1 MAKTRG
7 TLKFYDMNS
16 PEIEATTAGQQTE
29 YKGRKGRGTLT
40 FTEIEPI
47 PMPETTVKPETEE
60 DAASGGG
67 AQKDNKKFDAGQY
80 AGDAGR
86 LFLNG
91 VAEGFAATGAA
102 VENWIGK
109 GLDKLFPGAGFEGSG
124 LFNVLYN
131 GRPDWKW
138 AGENGLVGIKQDRE
152 YNQESLQ
159 ENADRIDSK
168 VLKKAA
174 EFGGDIAYGL
184 GNAAPMAATAMATGG
199 ASAAASL
206 TKEGLMK
213 TGAEVVEKSGV
224 LNSLSKAAREMLTSQ
239 DYWTS
244 FASEVGMDYYDA
256 LDNGATEDEALR
268 YALSSAGLNSVIE
281 IGGGIQKIPEK
292 PTFKTWL
299 KSAHEEGMEEI
310 QQGVVSR
317 LLENVV
323 YKKGNPIASVTDEH
337 AVFNPVTALGEYAG
351 GAAVGGILS
360 GGQQL
365 AQRGINDAQYR
376 KAYGNNAQALVDESL
391 ELNPDNELAKKA
403 QKKLDAGKKLT
414 GSELR
419 QLVEQNETDIMDG
432 DRATIQTAVEDRL
445 TELGETEN
453 VPQVAEAIARQAAG
467 ERIIDAEKTLLEGN
481 ERARQVRQELN
492 PENIRV
498 GATDEAWTGQIGTER
513 INRAAYNRGI
523 QENGVTGAKYNAE
536 TGKLDAIVKD
546 DQGKIQTVPA
556 EKAELS
562 PLQEELFD
570 WAADLGEAGPVMVGA
585 YQATQN
591 LELYAKSFRLAY
603 EYGKAHVPMDYVEN
617 SDAVNYLHPVQLKL
631 AYEEGRKAQQRQTQ
645 ATEKEINSGG
655 TRTAAG
661 KKKPAVS
668 LRGATVGGTTYAPVD
683 RKAMNR
689 RQWAS
694 VEAMRTFSKA
704 TGVDVVFY
712 QSQANEKGEYEGANG
727 FYRDGTI
734 YLDINAGRNRTQDVQ
749 ETAVLKTAAH
759 ELTHFIQQNSP
770 TQYEELKQFVVE
782 RLVKQEGVSFE
793 DLVTDKQ
800 VRDPELSYKEAVDEL
815 VADAC
820 EMMLKDS
827 KAAEQLAKENRSLAR
842 RIADWLRKWVRSIK
856 TAMEDLKAERPESAA
871 MMQYAQEL
879 QKLWDEALV
888 TAARNNRGVG
898 TGRAQYSIRTM
909 DGETMTVLD
918 TENDTR
924 SFDAAEEYLKA
935 LVDTE
940 HPFATILADAQPV
953 YIGKDL
959 PGEYRSS
966 EYTKGMEAKLRPVKM
981 QAATNL
987 DEMLLL
993 AENGEW
999 RENVKDK
1006 HKTDAQNGWYRYD
1019 ARFAVPIL
1027 NEKKAVDHYTV
1038 YGGTLLI
1045 RNDADGKSYLYD
1057 LVDIK
1062 REKRISTASFS
1073 ARGHS
1078 EVLAPKPSQ
1087 TQYMQNAEGSQAE
1100 KSGQMQERSIP
1111 QINGS
1116 SGKSG
1121 AQRGNASVN
1130 SIRQLSE
1137 NSQEENY
1144 TKVQNQQREPRL
1156 PDRDYSYDALTR
1168 KPDMTLTV
1176 VNDRVKYQPNS
1187 VSRKNILEWGIANG
1201 KKVGRSNE
1209 NGNAVVRVKDTGEEV
1224 ILSKAGLRHGL
1235 DRRFAVNAP
1244 VVLRAGEI
1252 LQNAIRI
1259 NELTPKKDT
1268 VDASYVLVGAAKNK
1282 NNEPYIVQFVVN
1294 RASNEVTSVD
1304 VLYAINAKKEP
1315 AALLPEITGEPAT
1328 LTDSSISISNLLDYV
1343 NRYFPDILPEDVL
1356 KHYGHDARPA
1366 GELGESALF
1375 QQRESR
1381 LSDRDVLRMAARMA
1395 KNDRSNRWAVED
1407 KNRLELLERRMLL
1420 LDEINA
1426 ELAALQEERA
1436 TILSGRK
1443 KSELKGEDRNEL
1455 IKTENRI
1462 QIAKDQIEREEA
1474 RAFNL
1479 VSMDVYKPLL
1489 KKARSIV
1496 EQDVATR
1503 ARTEYREKREAAEQ
1517 MAVTRRKV
1525 ERNAKRLTEY
1535 MTTNTDKKHIPE
1547 ALKKPIGEL
1556 LESLDFSAKKSGR
1569 TTRADLKYIEAMQ
1582 DLQAALAAQRLFDDT
1597 GEGTDLFKGY
1607 MDLPAGF
1614 ESLLAVHVEKVKN
1627 ALEKHPLKTGLV
1639 RAMDIDDLKE
1649 LDVIL
1654 SVMSRSVTKMNEM
1667 FVNRRFGLVSDAAE
1681 NSINTMSEL
1690 GQHQDKTGERFM
1702 LWDNTL
1708 PWYAFQRFG
1717 EGGKAV
1723 FEGLQD
1729 GWDKLAFNMKTV
1741 LDFRK
1746 DLIEDALARKWDTE
1760 KHRVE
1765 LTDPDGATV
1774 TAVLTTAQLMS
1785 LHCLSK
1791 RKQALG
1797 HLLGGGIRPSAI
1809 ELTDSIGDRIK
1820 KRSLNQDK
1828 QFKLTE
1834 ESLAHLLGLLTPE
1847 QVKIADAMQK
1857 FMTEQGSLWGNE
1869 VTMIRFGYRGF
1880 TEQNYFPIETDAQD
1894 RQAKTG
1900 DTKDGS
1906 LYRLQNIS
1914 AVKPLVKNANNAL
1927 VLRGI
1932 FDVFANHTADM
1943 AKYNA
1948 LVLPILD
1955 AQKWYNYKYASK
1967 NEAGQVSTR
1976 TVQRAMTKA
1985 YGGAANNYVIKYLQ
1999 DLNGVKESGDR
2010 GDTWPKKMISNYKR
2024 AMVAANM
2031 RVALLQPTAYARA
2044 SAVLD
2049 YEYLAKAFADKTS
2062 TKQATAEM
2070 LQHSGIALW
2079 KSLGFFDTDVGRSI
2093 RDQIKGKSSK
2103 LENIVDKTMVPAEK
2117 GDEITWARLWRACK
2131 MEVQDK
2137 QKLTGDEL
2145 LKATA
2150 ERFREV
2156 VYRTQVVDSTMTRSH
2171 TMRSNGTLS
2180 KMATSFMSEPTVS
2193 YNMVMESTRQTV
2205 GDAKRMGMRVA
2216 IRRNWK
2222 ALGRS
2227 LQAYVMSAAVTAIVE
2242 SLYDALRDPD
2252 DDEYME
2258 KVWKA
2263 FGGEKPET
2271 AKDQVLSIIFGL
2283 NGNFAGGIN
2292 PIGKV
2297 PYLRDVVSILG
2308 GYSNGRMDTEA
2319 AANLKKAI
2327 DIWDEVIRLQT
2338 GDLDKATKTTYYGNM
2353 TTYGMIYPTAKALS
2367 QLTGLPGSAAMRE
2380 VATAWNTTVGT
2391 VWPALKMRTYEDKKL
2406 REAWENY
2413 GKDSGVSYA
2422 VMYRAIQDLKE
2433 FESDRDADGNAISG
2447 SLKAKYVEYIRGM
2460 GLTTA
2465 QEKAVWEAAKNSSWS
2480 DKGTPWG

>member
-1 MAKTRG
+1 MGASKFLQKKANTRAKEIDKKYGEGQYGG
-7 TLKFYDMNS
+7 TWWQDMVKNNAEMGESPSESFLQRKMKEINS
-16 PEIEATTAGQQTE
+16 A
-29 YKGRKGRGTLT
+29 R
-40 FTEIEPI
+40 
-47 PMPETTVKPETEE
+47 TVKPESTQ
-60 DAASGGG
+60 DVVSGSG
-67 AQKDNKKFDAGQY
+67 AQKDKKFDTGQY
-80 AGDAGR
+80 AEDVGK

-91 VAEGFAATGAA
+91 VAEGVAATGAA

-159 ENADRIDSK
+159 KNAERIDGK
-168 VLKKAA
+168 VMKKAA

-184 GNAAPMAATAMATGG
+184 GNAAPMAATAMVTGG
-199 ASAAASL
+199 TSAAAAL
-206 TKEGLMK
+206 TKEGLLK
-213 TGAEVVEKSGV
+213 KGAEVVEQSGV
-224 LNSLSKAAREMLTSQ
+224 LNSMSQAARDMLTSR

-256 LDNGATEDEALR
+256 LDSGATEDEALR

-292 PTFKTWL
+292 PTFRTWL

-323 YKKGNPIASVTDEH
+323 YNKGNPIASVTDEN
-337 AVFNPVTALGEYAG
+337 AVLNPVTALGEYAG

-365 AQRGINDAQYR
+365 TQRGINNAQYKR
-376 KAYGNNAQALVDESL
+376 AYGTSAQDLVKESL
-391 ELNPDNELAKKA
+391 ELNPENALATKL

-419 QLVEQNETDIMDG
+419 QLVEQNEIDMVDG
-432 DRATIQTAVEDRL
+432 DRATIQTAAEARL

-467 ERIIDAEKTLLEGN
+467 ERISDAEKTLLEGN

-546 DQGKIQTVPA
+546 DQGKIKTVPA

-570 WAADLGEAGPVMVGA
+570 WAADLGEAGPVLVSA
-585 YQATQN
+585 YRQTQN
-591 LELYAKSFRLAY
+591 LETYARQFHNAY
-603 EYGKAHVPMDYVEN
+603 KYGKESVPMDYVN
-617 SDAVNYLHPVQLKL
+617 KSQAVSYLNTTQREI
-631 AYEEGRKAQQRQTQ
+631 AYEEGAKAHQRDLQSRK
-645 ATEKEINSGG
+645 EKKRSGG
-655 TRTAAG
+655 TVDSSAQ
-661 KKKPAVS
+661 KKPYVS
-668 LRGATVGGTTYAPVD
+668 LRGATVGGVTYAPVNK
-683 RKAMNR
+683 KAMDG

-694 VEAMRTFSKA
+694 VGTMKAFAQA
-704 TGVDVVFY
+704 TGVNVVFFE
-712 QSQANEKGEYEGANG
+712 SQANERGEYEGADG
-727 FYRDGTI
+727 FYKNGTL
-734 YLDINAGRNRTQDVQ
+734 YLDINAGRDRVAMG
-749 ETAVLKTAAH
+749 ETAILKTAAH
-759 ELTHFIQQNSP
+759 EITHYIKEGSQE
-770 TQYEELKQFVVE
+770 QYEVLKNFVVE
-782 RLVKQEGVSFE
+782 KLTREKGISFD

-800 VRDPELSYKEAVDEL
+800 LREPGLSYEEDVDEEAVDEV

-827 KAAEQLAKENRSLAR
+827 KAVEQLARENRSLAE
-842 RIADWLRKWVRSIK
+842 RIRQWIRKWVRS
-856 TAMEDLKAERPESAA
+856 LKAAMDGLTADRPESRA

-879 QKLWDEALV
+879 QEIWD
-888 TAARNNRGVG
+888 N
-898 TGRAQYSIRTM
+898 
-909 DGETMTVLD
+909 
-918 TENDTR
+918 
-924 SFDAAEEYLKA
+924 A
-935 LVDTE
+935 LVDAVRNGRGTVTE
-940 HPFATILADAQPV
+940 AQRKEKTTNLGNDNTVFAEDGVQYSARDNLKETYNLTDDEESAIISYKSGDSYSLNGKLTARAELTEYQKKLRDNLDSALEKLPV
-953 YIGKDL
+953 YRGEVYRHYDFDDFGGLDAMKDFL
-959 PGEYRSS
+959 NLFRR
-966 EYTKGMEAKLRPVKM
+966 GM
-981 QAATNL
+981 ATNL
-987 DEMLLL
+987 RGYLSCSTVRNEDRTEGKYTVDMVIQS
-993 AENGEW
+993 ENGRKLAGFGRDTEHEILIPRKAQLVPYRMERTGERGIRIYA
-999 RENVKDK
+999 REEVNYESREANDTALSSVREMREG
-1006 HKTDAQNGWYRYD
+1006 TRGGQNLRQ
-1019 ARFAVPIL
+1019 
-1027 NEKKAVDHYTV
+1027 
-1038 YGGTLLI
+1038 
-1045 RNDADGKSYLYD
+1045 
-1057 LVDIK
+1057 
-1062 REKRISTASFS
+1062 ISQ
-1073 ARGHS
+1073 RD
-1078 EVLAPKPSQ
+1078 SQ
-1087 TQYMQNAEGSQAE
+1087 
-1100 KSGQMQERSIP
+1100 
-1111 QINGS
+1111 
-1116 SGKSG
+1116 
-1121 AQRGNASVN
+1121 
-1130 SIRQLSE
+1130 
-1137 NSQEENY
+1137 
-1144 TKVQNQQREPRL
+1144 KVQREMGRYAGRDGNRGGMPGLREGEGPVSLDTSGMEKNDRGPGARSGEGKGVKNQQREPRL
-1156 PDRDYSYDALTR
+1156 SDRA
-1168 KPDMTLTV
+1168 V
-1176 VNDRVKYQPNS
+1176 
-1187 VSRKNILEWGIANG
+1187 LEWAA
-1201 KKVGRSNE
+1201 E
-1209 NGNAVVRVKDTGEEV
+1209 MA
-1224 ILSKAGLRHGL
+1224 LR
-1235 DRRFAVNAP
+1235 D
-1244 VVLRAGEI
+1244 
-1252 LQNAIRI
+1252 
-1259 NELTPKKDT
+1259 
-1268 VDASYVLVGAAKNK
+1268 KNK
-1282 NNEPYIVQFVVN
+1282 SWTAEDREQLERFRN
-1294 RASNEVTSVD
+1294 RMRMLQDTQAELEALKEERK
-1304 VLYAINAKKEP
+1304 VLLAGRKVS
-1315 AALLPEITGEPAT
+1315 EITGEERT
-1328 LTDSSISISNLLDYV
+1328 ELTQN
-1343 NRYFPDILPEDVL
+1343 
-1356 KHYGHDARPA
+1356 
-1366 GELGESALF
+1366 
-1375 QQRESR
+1375 
-1381 LSDRDVLRMAARMA
+1381 
-1395 KNDRSNRWAVED
+1395 
-1407 KNRLELLERRMLL
+1407 KNRI
-1420 LDEINA
+1420 D
-1426 ELAALQEERA
+1426 
-1436 TILSGRK
+1436 
-1443 KSELKGEDRNEL
+1443 
-1455 IKTENRI
+1455 
-1462 QIAKDQIEREEA
+1462 IAKAKAERYEA
-1474 RAFNL
+1474 AVWEL
-1479 VSMDVYKPLL
+1479 ESKAAIKKLL
-1489 KKARSIV
+1489 KKSRSIV
-1496 EQDVATR
+1496 EA
-1503 ARTEYREKREAAEQ
+1503 EAAYKARREYIERREEQ
-1517 MAVTRRKV
+1517 EMMAVTRRKV

-1654 SVMSRSVTKMNEM
+1654 SVMSRSVTRMNEM
-1667 FVNRRFGLVSDAAE
+1667 FVNRRFALVSEAAE
-1681 NSINTMSEL
+1681 NSIDTMSEL

-1746 DLIEDALARKWDTE
+1746 DLIKDALVRKWDTE

-1834 ESLAHLLGLLTPE
+1834 ESLAQLLGLLTPE

-1932 FDVFANHTADM
+1932 FDVFANHMADM

-2010 GDTWPKKMISNYKR
+2010 GDTMAKKMISNYKR

-2049 YEYLAKAFADKTS
+2049 YKYLAKAFADKTS
-2062 TKQATAEM
+2062 TKQATEEM

-2103 LENIVDKTMVPAEK
+2103 LENFVDKTMVPAEK

-2131 MEVQDK
+2131 LEVQDK

-2180 KMATSFMSEPTVS
+2180 KMATSFMSEPTMS

-2283 NGNFAGGIN
+2283 NGNFAGNIN

-2319 AANLKKAI
+2319 VANLKKAI

-2406 REAWENY
+2406 REAWKNY

-2433 FESDRDADGNAISG
+2433 FESDRDTDGNAISG

-2460 GLTTA
+2460 GLTRA